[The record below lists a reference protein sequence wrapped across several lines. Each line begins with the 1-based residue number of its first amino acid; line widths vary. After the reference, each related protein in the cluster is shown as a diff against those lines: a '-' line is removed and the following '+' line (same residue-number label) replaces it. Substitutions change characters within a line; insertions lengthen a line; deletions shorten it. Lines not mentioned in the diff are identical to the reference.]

1 MRKNYWKK
9 LLVSMT
15 LVASMLIGVA
25 GCGGDTTSD
34 DAAPTQGA
42 TSGETTNDKKDDT
55 AKEPVKVDPVNVF
68 GDYYVTTD
76 NITLTYWHYE
86 DQGMADRM
94 CEAFMDMYPNITVE
108 NKVISDMSTDL
119 SAAAAAGTFPDVFE
133 GTDSDTALANMY
145 WADIT
150 EYWNADP
157 ENKNLMPTIDEY
169 GIGMFDTSVRFAAP
183 MRYWPSAVFIDRNV
197 IETLNLEMPRTDWT
211 WEEMIQLIKTLLST
225 ILICSTSDLVTT
237 TDLTPYTESLL
248 YPRMLDRL
256 RVSSVSTV
264 KISTYL
270 TGQSV
275 SSNSLTSSLQVM

>member
-15 LVASMLIGVA
+15 LVASMLVGVA
-25 GCGGDTTSD
+25 GCGGDTTTD
-34 DAAPTQGA
+34 DGTTNQGA

-55 AKEPVKVDPVNVF
+55 AKKDPVKVEPVNVF
-68 GDYYVTTD
+68 GDYNVTTD

-94 CEAFMDMYPNITVE
+94 CEAFMELYPNITVE

-197 IETLNLEMPRTDWT
+197 IETLNR
-211 WEEMIQLIKTLLST
+211 
-225 ILICSTSDLVTT
+225 
-237 TDLTPYTESLL
+237 
-248 YPRMLDRL
+248 
-256 RVSSVSTV
+256 
-264 KISTYL
+264 
-270 TGQSV
+270 
-275 SSNSLTSSLQVM
+275 